1 MCATTSFSFERNC
14 RIFYLSYQLRK
25 QLYTILLL
33 MLCKFVAAQSPSF
46 RHYDVSNGLPTNEV
60 YEIKQGR
67 QGFLWIGCD
76 AGLVRYD
83 GNSFRL
89 LSNKKNRG
97 PSISGLREDKNGR
110 IWCINF
116 SGQVFFTEGDSL
128 HLFEPWEK
136 NYKSNFADIA
146 IGNDNTLY
154 ITNFANKIYSY
165 QLPGGKGSIAVNDDQ
180 TKTFIYTAYDGSV
193 LYTLLDSGL
202 IKKMIPGQPPLT
214 LQRLYENGKPVTNP
228 VLNNF
233 VFYNSLQNR
242 QTLCFQR
249 YNRDDNQP
257 VLYYYKQ
264 NNLYIHPV
272 TSYLQQHKI
281 YPSCCMDDDEGNL
294 FIGTLNELL
303 WFKRSASGEWT
314 LFNSLL
320 QGNGISF
327 VQQDREGSLWISTLK
342 NGIYKIP
349 NKNTWSL
356 PLAAFSNGVNH
367 LATDGKELIFGAVTN
382 GEMFAW
388 NTHTHESRLI
398 KTKEK
403 RDAQALE
410 YSPYTKQLFISQ
422 TGTAVY
428 DAGKKMIIP
437 DWSEEANNAKDYF
450 FRKDGVIFIT
460 GGGTSAFFKK
470 GNTEAKESLNKE
482 FNRLVLSYGPVGNNS
497 SSYERFL
504 ISEQRCKGIWYQEK
518 IKTLWVG
525 FVDGL
530 TYYENKQAVKFADP
544 ESKQPVNAVSFD
556 ESPDGTLYIATV
568 EQGIYA
574 VKDKKVIRHYT
585 VNNGLLSDRIK
596 RIKLDGEY
604 LWIISRGAV
613 QGMNLQTGN
622 IKTVNTTD
630 GILSSEI
637 FDVEV
642 LNDTVYLATA
652 AGIQFFPQSIETKNN
667 VAPVCTIAAMQADGR
682 DLPLNEKM
690 VLGYATKNISITME
704 GIALKSDGK
713 FIYQYRLLPSDTSW
727 ISVTANEN
735 TIRFSSL
742 APGSYV
748 FQARVINEDGV
759 MNDQTIEQRFT
770 VSKPWWLQWWFL
782 LLCILITVLITYWMF
797 SLRSR
802 AAEQKNRE
810 QLERSRIQEQLRS
823 SQLSS
828 LKAQMNPHF
837 MFNALNSIQEFIL
850 LNDKRQANMYMGKF
864 ADLMR
869 MTLDMSNKEEVSLEE
884 EIKVLD
890 LYLQLE
896 ALRFEEHFEYKI
908 DIDQDVDTI
917 SIHIPSM
924 LIQPYVE
931 NAVKH
936 GLMHRPGNKIL
947 HIHFSKSD
955 EYNLLCSISDN
966 GIGRKRSNEINQMR
980 QKKYTSFA
988 TGATQKRLELL
999 NHERKESIAVSYDD
1013 LHDNNGNATG
1023 TRVTVSIPLR

>member
-1 MCATTSFSFERNC
+1 
-14 RIFYLSYQLRK
+14 
-25 QLYTILLL
+25 

-97 PSISGLREDKNGR
+97 PSISGLREDKDGR

-136 NYKSNFADIA
+136 NYKTNFADIA

-154 ITNFANKIYSY
+154 VANFANKIYSY
-165 QLPGGKGSIAVNDDQ
+165 QLPDGSEKIVVNDNQ
-180 TKTFIYTAYDGSV
+180 TKTFVYTAYDGAV

-202 IKKMIPGQPPLT
+202 IKKMIPGHASLS
-214 LQRLYENGKPVTNP
+214 LQRLYENGKPALNP

-233 VFYNSLQNR
+233 VFYNSFQNR

-249 YNRDDNQP
+249 YNRDDSQP
-257 VLYYYKQ
+257 TLYYYKQ
-264 NNLYIHPV
+264 DNLYIHPV
-272 TSYLQQHKI
+272 SSYLQQHKI

-303 WFKRSASGEWT
+303 WFKRSATGEWT

-327 VQQDREGSLWISTLK
+327 IQQDREGSIWISTLK

-356 PLAAFSNGVNH
+356 PQTIFSTGSGGVNH
-367 LATDGKELIFGAVTN
+367 LATDGKSLIFGAVTN
-382 GEMFAW
+382 GEVFSW
-388 NTHTHESRLI
+388 NTYTRKSLLI
-398 KTKEK
+398 KTSEK
-403 RDAQALE
+403 RDAQALD
-410 YSPYTKQLFISQ
+410 YNPYTGQLFISQ
-422 TGTAVY
+422 TGTTVY
-428 DAGKKMIIP
+428 DTRQKKIIP
-437 DWSEEANNAKDYF
+437 DWSEYANNAKDYF
-450 FRKDGVIFIT
+450 FRKDGIVFLT
-460 GGGTSAFFKK
+460 GNGASAFFEKTNA
-470 GNTEAKESLNKE
+470 GAKQSLSSE
-482 FNRLVLSYGPVGNNS
+482 FNRVLLSYAPLDNTAS
-497 SSYERFL
+497 AYERFL

-530 TYYENKQAVKFADP
+530 TYYENKQAVKFTDP
-544 ESKQPVNAVSFD
+544 ESKQPVNAIGFD

-568 EQGIYA
+568 EQGVYA
-574 VKDKKVIRHYT
+574 VKDKKMISHYT
-585 VNNGLLSDRIK
+585 VNNGLLSDRI
-596 RIKLDGEY
+596 RRVKLVNDY
-604 LWIISRGAV
+604 LWIITGGSV
-613 QGMNLQTGN
+613 QGLNLQTGK
-622 IKTVNTTD
+622 IKTVNTAD
-630 GILSSEI
+630 GLLSSEI

-667 VAPVCTIAAMQADGR
+667 VAPVCMIAGVQADGKN
-682 DLPLNEKM
+682 LSLNGKM
-690 VLGYATKNISITME
+690 VLGYSTKNISITLE
-704 GIALKSDGK
+704 GAALKSDGK
-713 FIYQYRLLPSDTSW
+713 FIYQYRLLPADTNW

-735 TIRFSSL
+735 IIRFSSL
-742 APGSYV
+742 APGSYT
-748 FQARVINEDGV
+748 FQARVMNEDGV
-759 MNDQTIEQRFT
+759 MNKQMIEQRFT
-770 VSKPWWLQWWFL
+770 ISKPWWLQWWFL
-782 LLCILITVLITYWMF
+782 LFCLFVTVLITYWIF

-896 ALRFEEHFEYKI
+896 ALRFEEQFEYKI
-908 DIDQDVDTI
+908 DIDKEVDAA

-936 GLMHRPGNKIL
+936 GLMHRQGNKTL

-955 EYNLLCSISDN
+955 EYSLLCSIADN
-966 GIGRKRSNEINQMR
+966 GIGRRRSNEINQLR

-999 NHERKESIAVSYDD
+999 NHERKEAISVLYDD
-1013 LHDNNGNATG
+1013 LHDSNGNATG
-1023 TRVTVSIPLR
+1023 TRVTVSIPLY